1 MSLPLCTNAG
11 LLIVDILHHYLFY
24 YIVPI
29 IVLMECMVVGKLFAL
44 LGWLQQSRKVNK
56 RSQMFFTASFW
67 FLTVIFAVLTYFVFQ
82 FLGKRYMFLPILAW
96 IFFFILATANA

>member
-29 IVLMECMVVGKLFAL
+29 IVLMECMAVGKL
-44 LGWLQQSRKVNK
+44 
-56 RSQMFFTASFW
+56 
-67 FLTVIFAVLTYFVFQ
+67 Y
-82 FLGKRYMFLPILAW
+82 
-96 IFFFILATANA
+96 